1 MNDEQI
7 RATETPAADLAEIVR
22 QYKDKRRLLE
32 FEQRQVTRLQ
42 RQGKQAEAAA
52 AQQRID
58 TLTATVD
65 TLRENLNAAHRNGMG
80 RKLPEERMLKAEDAN
95 FIRG

>member
-1 MNDEQI
+1 MENEQI

-32 FEQRQVTRLQ
+32 FEQRQVTRLN
-42 RQGKQAEAAA
+42 RQGKQAEAAE
-52 AQQRID
+52 AQRRVD
-58 TLTATVD
+58 AMSATVD
-65 TLRENLNAAHRNGMG
+65 ALRETLKAAHMNGNG

-95 FIRG
+95 YIRA